1 MAIDAVSRILRFN
14 AGRDPERVQLKY
26 AAMRA
31 GPSAFL
37 RGTCHLFYDRLT
49 NEGVFRK
56 APAVW
61 VCGDLH
67 LENFGSYRAD
77 DRLVYFDL
85 SDFDEAALAP
95 ATWDLVRF
103 LTSLQVGADGLH
115 LDRRRAVALCR
126 VFLGAYGA
134 SLSQGKAYW
143 VERDTAHGPVRELL
157 DRLRSSSRAAFLE
170 SRTTTTGKTR
180 SLRVDGKKALPASAT
195 QRKAVVGFMGEF
207 AKAQTTPG
215 YFRVLDVARR
225 VAGTGSLG
233 LDRYSVLV
241 KGTGSPEGCDLL
253 DLKLAMPSALV
264 QHLKLAQPR
273 WPSEAHRIVDLQR
286 REQAVSMALL
296 QPVIVDETA
305 YVLRALQPS
314 EERISFDRAGA
325 NANDLEAL
333 IDTMGKL
340 VAWAHLRGAGRSGSA
355 IADELIDFGR
365 RTKWHAPLLDA
376 SKECASQVRK
386 DAARYNAAFDDGA
399 FRT

>member
-1 MAIDAVSRILRFN
+1 MAIDAVSRVLRFN

-31 GPSAFL
+31 SPSAFL
-37 RGTCHLFYDRLT
+37 RGTCHLFYDRLPRD
-49 NEGVFRK
+49 GVFRK

-67 LENFGSYRAD
+67 LENFGSYKAD
-77 DRLVYFDL
+77 NRLVYFDL

-95 ATWDLVRF
+95 ATWDLVRL
-103 LTSLQVGADGLH
+103 LTSLRIGANGLH
-115 LDRRRAVALCR
+115 ADNRRAGALCR
-126 VFLGAYGA
+126 VFLGAYA
-134 SLSQGKAYW
+134 AALALGKAYW
-143 VERDTAHGPVRELL
+143 VERDTAHGSVRELL
-157 DRLRSSSRAAFLE
+157 DGLRSGSRAAFLD
-170 SRTTTTGKTR
+170 SRTTLKGKTR
-180 SLRVDGKKALPASAT
+180 VLRVDGTKALPASGL
-195 QRKAVVGFMGEF
+195 QRESVLGFMREF
-207 AKAQTTPG
+207 AKGQAEPG
-215 YFRVLDVARR
+215 QFRVLDVARR

-241 KGTGSPEGCDLL
+241 KGSGSPVGCDLL
-253 DLKLAMPSALV
+253 DLKLAMPSSLV
-264 QHLKLAQPR
+264 RHLKPPQPTWR
-273 WPSEAHRIVDLQR
+273 SEAHRIVDLQR

-296 QPVIVDETA
+296 QPVFLDETA

-314 EERISFDRAGA
+314 EERISLDRVGE
-325 NANDLEAL
+325 NAAELDRL
-333 IDTMGKL
+333 IDTMGTV

-376 SKECASQVRK
+376 SKDCASQVRK